1 MEVIKAA
8 RIPAPAI
15 PADLSVKE
23 AIPMIR
29 NEAGCAV
36 AVVDG
41 QRLLGTLSKDDVL
54 KRVLAKGLDPDKTKV
69 SEVMRAPKL
78 TIGPHVDTGAALKL
92 MLKIGQCYLPIVEP
106 PGTLVGWLAVC
117 NLFEK
122 QVDDLDDQ
130 LDTLAS
136 YIGADGPGG

>member
-8 RIPAPAI
+8 RVPAPSIPAN
-15 PADLSVKE
+15 LSVKE
-23 AIPMIR
+23 AIPRIR
-29 NEAGCAV
+29 NDAGCAI

-41 QRLLGTLSKDDVL
+41 KRLLGTISKDDVL
-54 KRVLAKGLDPDKTKV
+54 KKVVAKGLDPTKTLV
-69 SEVMRAPKL
+69 RDVMRAPKVV
-78 TIGPHVDTGAALKL
+78 IDPAIDTREALKL
-92 MLKIGQCYLPIVEP
+92 MLEKGQCYLPIVEKS
-106 PGTLVGWLAVC
+106 GDLVGWLAVC

-122 QVDDLDDQ
+122 QVDDLDEQ